1 VRNLWGQVRA
11 AEKSDQM
18 FRVSKIKE
26 LLVHM
31 LAKALQPSAKIQK
44 ERGIMLPRKQGDF
57 AEKCLLYGE

>member
-1 VRNLWGQVRA
+1 
-11 AEKSDQM
+11 M